1 MSGPR
6 SLINFC
12 SPLQLKNKAV
22 KKLKNFFLPSRLDNK
37 SDDLP
42 SHLKKIIPL
51 ASKEFLEWL
60 VGFTD
65 AEGNFSI
72 LPQRNWTSVGLRFT
86 IEVHV
91 DDIDILYKIKE
102 KLDIGNVVIT
112 KTRSSARFYVEK
124 FEDINSV
131 IIPIFKQY
139 PLQTT
144 KYLDF
149 ANFLD
154 AAFIKLNSS
163 GIYNGRMLNN
173 KFSDTDL
180 LKLKKLKE
188 AMNSGRLIIKSQEE
202 NFLKNKVIIN
212 KWWLLGFIEGEGTFG
227 YKHLV
232 PYFQIAQNQKNLFV
246 LQAIEEYLINTL
258 KLPKGKEVIKYSLNQ
273 GTGVYSMVI
282 YTVDINFHYI
292 VPFFESMTFFSRKGE
307 DYLYWVI
314 VVIIHKLGYFYLPD
328 GKKIALLIS
337 SATNKFRYTTSLTK
351 TELPSDESISK
362 LLAQTPPFDL
372 SSGRSH
378 FELVREF
385 TIAKGGR
392 KGFSVYIYELNEQTP
407 SAKYIELKGSPFS
420 TYGDGH
426 EAIGLKRG
434 SRVIGRYIDTGKNFK
449 NKFLFRSIPLDKE

>member
-1 MSGPR
+1 M
-6 SLINFC
+6 
-12 SPLQLKNKAV
+12 
-22 KKLKNFFLPSRLDNK
+22 
-37 SDDLP
+37 
-42 SHLKKIIPL
+42 
-51 ASKEFLEWL
+51 EWL
-60 VGFTD
+60 VGFSD

-72 LPQRNWTSVGLRFT
+72 LPQRNWASVGLRFT

-102 KLDIGNVVIT
+102 NLGIGNVVIT
-112 KTRSSARFYVEK
+112 KTRSSAKFYVEK
-124 FEDINSV
+124 FEDINFV

-149 ANFLD
+149 ADFLD

-180 LKLKKLKE
+180 FKLKKLKE
-188 AMNSGRLIIKSQEE
+188 AMNSGRLTIKPQEE

-232 PYFQIAQNQKNLFV
+232 PYFQIAQNQNNFLV
-246 LQAIEEYLINTL
+246 LQAIEEYLKNTL
-258 KLPKGKEVIKYSLNQ
+258 KLPNDKEVIKYSLNQ

-292 VPFFESMTFFSRKGE
+292 VPFFESMTFFSRKGV

-314 VVIIHKLGYFYLPD
+314 VVIIHKLGYFYLPE
-328 GKKIALLIS
+328 GKKIALQIS
-337 SATNKFRYTTSLTK
+337 SATNKSRYTTNLTK

-362 LLAQTPPFDL
+362 LLAQTPPFDI

-378 FELVREF
+378 FGLVKEF

-392 KGFSVYIYELNEQTP
+392 KGFSVYIYELKNPTP

-420 TYGDGH
+420 TYGGGH